1 MGDQSQDQD
10 EIQQQQEQEQQEET
24 PFFYDGPIDPA
35 TEQAIQELKDVGAKA
50 FALQD
55 YELAVEKFGLASEM
69 LGQVYGETNPK
80 CADTLFIY
88 GKALLEHAIQQSS
101 VLGGATEKKAKEE
114 KAAVESGSSAA
125 ASSSSAPSNP
135 RFVFE
140 GDDDEE
146 EEEEEEGGENEGEE
160 GQDDFAVAW
169 DVLDL
174 ARVLY
179 HRQGTEE
186 ALLKLGD
193 VHISLGDVSLESENF
208 DQAVADFREAILIK
222 EARLEPDDRQLAEAH
237 YKLALA
243 LEYSPTESDKTQEH
257 IHKAITVLKARIQK
271 LNGLLASGKGKAR
284 ATDENESESKMAK
297 ELIELHELIGEMDQK
312 IQDLLN
318 NQAKKSIEG
327 QTPAEMLSMLSQQ
340 VQPVN
345 DINNLI
351 KPKPNKPAVSP
362 GSSAIATTTT
372 TTTTTTTSI
381 TTATITNAAVTA
393 TITESSPS
401 SSSSTPMITKDPS
414 TAISTAEDAEVESG
428 LKRKAEDVIESSAK
442 EDEAEKKI
450 KV

>member
-1 MGDQSQDQD
+1 
-10 EIQQQQEQEQQEET
+10 
-24 PFFYDGPIDPA
+24 
-35 TEQAIQELKDVGAKA
+35 
-50 FALQD
+50 
-55 YELAVEKFGLASEM
+55 
-69 LGQVYGETNPK
+69 
-80 CADTLFIY
+80 
-88 GKALLEHAIQQSS
+88 
-101 VLGGATEKKAKEE
+101 
-114 KAAVESGSSAA
+114 
-125 ASSSSAPSNP
+125 NP

-257 IHKAITVLKARIQK
+257 IHKAIT
-271 LNGLLASGKGKAR
+271 
-284 ATDENESESKMAK
+284 
-297 ELIELHELIGEMDQK
+297 